1 MNTKALRQ
9 KVLDLAIHGKL
20 VPPAY
25 RQAGKSLENIPAEKE
40 GQWFVYVIEC
50 VDGSFYKG
58 FTTDLIKRYKQHCAG
73 IGAEWTKTHKP
84 KQLFYWEIHYS
95 EKSAIEREKYLKSG
109 CGREWFKNEVV
120 DKPEN
125 WESATVLLEKIRAEK
140 AEKIKKGLPAGRRGE
155 LKADK
160 KDSFIFTK
168 ECEFDEDKLGKCS
181 SGTRHKR
188 HYEQFADGTVKDI
201 EDEIPFEVPE
211 GWAWCRLGELFYH
224 TTGKALKKSNNKG
237 SLRKYITT
245 SNLYWNKFDF
255 KEVREMYFT
264 NDELDKCTIKK
275 GDLVLCNGGDVGR
288 AAIWNFDEDICY
300 QNHVSRLRPKII
312 GINNKLYLYLLMFY
326 KEQGMLNGKGVGI
339 TSLSANDL
347 LSGLFPLPPINEQDQ
362 IVIKIENIFSQID
375 YIDDNKSDLQTA
387 INKTKSKILDL
398 AIHGKLVPQDPNDEP
413 AEELLKRIATSDNRP
428 YKKFEEDEVPFI
440 IPFNWKWERLA
451 KISSIISKGTTP
463 RGGKNAYCIEGIN
476 YLRVENISADG
487 TINLEDINHIS
498 ENEHLTFLKRS
509 ILQEN
514 DVIIS
519 IAGTLGKIGI
529 IRKCDLPMNTNQ
541 AIAFVR
547 ISNLSIINLKYLR
560 YVLESVELQRL
571 LLSQTKVTSIPNLT
585 LEIINNC
592 PIPLPPIQEQN
603 RIVSKIEELFSDLDS
618 ISSNLE

>member
-20 VPPAY
+20 VPQNP
-25 RQAGKSLENIPAEKE
+25 N
-40 GQWFVYVIEC
+40 
-50 VDGSFYKG
+50 D
-58 FTTDLIKRYKQHCAG
+58 
-73 IGAEWTKTHKP
+73 
-84 KQLFYWEIHYS
+84 
-95 EKSAIEREKYLKSG
+95 
-109 CGREWFKNEVV
+109 
-120 DKPEN
+120 
-125 WESATVLLEKIRAEK
+125 ESATVLLEKIRAGK
-140 AEKIKKGLPAGRRGE
+140 AEKIKKGE

-160 KDSFIFTK
+160 KDSFIFVGS
-168 ECEFDEDKLGKCS
+168 D
-181 SGTRHKR
+181 KR
-188 HYEQFADGTVKDI
+188 HYEQFADGTIKDI
-201 EDEIPFEVPE
+201 EEEIPFEVPE

-255 KEVREMYFT
+255 TEVREMYFT

-428 YKKFEEDEVPFI
+428 YKKLSGDE
-440 IPFNWKWERLA
+440 IPFELPKTWIWQKLPDLCSIPITDGTHKTPTYSDKENGIPFLSSKDVTSGEIDWSKIKYITKELHEELYKRLA
-451 KISSIISKGTTP
+451 PQKNDILLAKNGTTGIAALVKDNTVFDIYVTLALIRPISKIIYP
-463 RGGKNAYCIEGIN
+463 QYLLYIINSQFCKNQFNDHLTGIG
-476 YLRVENISADG
+476 VP
-487 TINLEDINHIS
+487 NLHLVDINK
-498 ENEHLTFLKRS
+498 T
-509 ILQEN
+509 
-514 DVIIS
+514 V
-519 IAGTLGKIGI
+519 
-529 IRKCDLPMNTNQ
+529 
-541 AIAFVR
+541 
-547 ISNLSIINLKYLR
+547 
-560 YVLESVELQRL
+560 
-571 LLSQTKVTSIPNLT
+571 
-585 LEIINNC
+585 
-592 PIPLPPIQEQN
+592 IPLPPLSEQQ
-603 RIVSKIEELFSDLDS
+603 RIVLKIEELFKYTDIININIKDC
-618 ISSNLE
+618 

>member
-20 VPPAY
+20 VPPAC

-109 CGREWFKNEVV
+109 CEREWFKNEVV

-211 GWAWCRLGELFYH
+211 GWAWCRLGEICEVSSAKRVLQQDWKTSGIPFYR
-224 TTGKALKKSNNKG
+224 AREIAQLSNNETVKDD
-237 SLRKYITT
+237 LFITFELYNELKQKYGVPIA
-245 SNLYWNKFDF
+245 
-255 KEVREMYFT
+255 
-264 NDELDKCTIKK
+264 
-275 GDLVLCNGGDVGR
+275 GDLMVSAVGTIGKVYIVKDTDCFYYKD
-288 AAIWNFDEDICY
+288 ASVICF
-300 QNHVSRLRPKII
+300 SKKEKSIDS
-312 GINNKLYLYLLMFY
+312 LYLKLCCESDFLQEQMYSQSKGTTVDTITINKAQNYL
-326 KEQGMLNGKGVGI
+326 I
-339 TSLSANDL
+339 
-347 LSGLFPLPPINEQDQ
+347 PLPPIFEQQ
-362 IVIKIENIFSQID
+362 KIVHSIQDFFGHIGILEQ
-375 YIDDNKSDLQTA
+375 NKSELQFL
-387 INKTKSKILDL
+387 INAAKSKILDL

-428 YKKFEEDEVPFI
+428 YEKVDEEIDYEIPKNWCLCKIKDVCSVIMGQSPAGEAVSDDKNGIEFHQGKICFGKKYLEESSSFTRHITKIAPKDSVLLCVRAPVGIVNITEREICIGRGLCAVIPKYEINSDFWFYWLQSLQSDFEQ
-440 IPFNWKWERLA
+440 KA
-451 KISSIISKGTTP
+451 TGTTF
-463 RGGKNAYCIEGIN
+463 RA
-476 YLRVENISADG
+476 ISV
-487 TINLEDINHIS
+487 
-498 ENEHLTFLKRS
+498 
-509 ILQEN
+509 
-514 DVIIS
+514 DVI
-519 IAGTLGKIGI
+519 K
-529 IRKCDLPMNTNQ
+529 NQ
-541 AIAFVR
+541 FVAI
-547 ISNLSIINLKYLR
+547 
-560 YVLESVELQRL
+560 
-571 LLSQTKVTSIPNLT
+571 
-585 LEIINNC
+585 
-592 PIPLPPIQEQN
+592 PPHEEQN
-603 RIVSKIEELFSDLDS
+603 RIVNKINELYEQLDK
-618 ISSNLE
+618 IVLNLV

>member
-20 VPPAY
+20 VPPAC

-201 EDEIPFEVPE
+201 EDEIPFEVPD
-211 GWAWCRLGELFYH
+211 GWAWCRLTNVAITEL
-224 TTGKALKKSNNKG
+224 GKTLDAKKNKG
-237 SLRKYITT
+237 ESYDYLCALNVKWYT
-245 SNLYWNKFDF
+245 FDF
-255 KEVREMYFT
+255 TTMKQIRLEEKEKERYLVR
-264 NDELDKCTIKK
+264 K
-275 GDLVLCNGGDVGR
+275 GDLLICEGGDVGR
-288 AAIWNFDEDICY
+288 SAIWESDNPIYY
-300 QNHVSRLRPKII
+300 QNALHRVRFYQNINQYFFLHVLNYYKNI
-312 GINNKLYLYLLMFY
+312 GLIDDVSGGVTIKHFTQNSMQKL
-326 KEQGMLNGKGVGI
+326 
-339 TSLSANDL
+339 
-347 LSGLFPLPPINEQDQ
+347 LFPLPPLVEQER
-362 IVIKIENIFSQID
+362 IVSVIKSIFSQID
-375 YIDDNKSDLQTA
+375 TLDQNKSDLQTA

-428 YKKFEEDEVPFI
+428 YEKVDEEIDYEIPKNWCLCKIKDVCSVIMGQSPAGEAVSDDKNGIEFHQGKICFGKKYLEESSSFTRHITKIAPKDSVLLCVRAPVGIVNITEREICIGRGLCAVIPKYEINSDFWFYWLQSLQSDFEQ
-440 IPFNWKWERLA
+440 KA
-451 KISSIISKGTTP
+451 TGTTF
-463 RGGKNAYCIEGIN
+463 RA
-476 YLRVENISADG
+476 ISV
-487 TINLEDINHIS
+487 
-498 ENEHLTFLKRS
+498 
-509 ILQEN
+509 
-514 DVIIS
+514 DVI
-519 IAGTLGKIGI
+519 K
-529 IRKCDLPMNTNQ
+529 NQ
-541 AIAFVR
+541 FVAI
-547 ISNLSIINLKYLR
+547 
-560 YVLESVELQRL
+560 
-571 LLSQTKVTSIPNLT
+571 
-585 LEIINNC
+585 
-592 PIPLPPIQEQN
+592 PPHEEQN
-603 RIVSKIEELFSDLDS
+603 RIVNKINELYEQLDK
-618 ISSNLE
+618 IVLNLV